1 MCWPERIELFDESS
15 QESVVRSS
23 FFCFA
28 LCALLFALTL
38 PVEAQQSAKI
48 PRIGYVSGASN
59 DQGAEIA
66 FRQGLRDLGYVERKN
81 ILIEYRSQEGNA
93 DTAPLLVAELIKL
106 KVDVLV
112 LVPTRAIR
120 AAKQATR
127 TIPVVMMTTAD
138 PVATGLISS
147 LARPGGNITG
157 VTRITRDLNGKRLEV
172 LKEVISPRT
181 RTGVLFQEDSTSG
194 LTHFKEYESAAQ
206 GLKMELLSLGI
217 RGQKPDFERAFQTA
231 VKGRVSA
238 FVTITNGLINVNRKK
253 IVDLAL
259 KHRLPSMYESSV
271 WAEAGGLMSYSA
283 DDADQYRR
291 AAIYVDKILKG
302 AKPADLPVE
311 QPTKFELVVNL
322 KTAKQIGVTIPP
334 IVLARTDRVIK

>member
-1 MCWPERIELFDESS
+1 MNRKFL
-15 QESVVRSS
+15 R
-23 FFCFA
+23 
-28 LCALLFALTL
+28 LLLAAILLITASIA
-38 PVEAQQSAKI
+38 EAQQPAKI

-59 DQGAEIA
+59 VQREEIA

-81 ILIEYRSQEGNA
+81 ILIEYRSQEGKA

-120 AAKQATR
+120 AAKQATQ
-127 TIPVVMMTTAD
+127 TIPIVMATTAD

-172 LKEVISPRT
+172 VKEVISPRT

-194 LTHFKEYESAAQ
+194 LIHFKEYESAAQ

-217 RGQKPDFERAFQTA
+217 RVRSLISKRRFKQQPRVASARLSRLRTALSTLTER
-231 VKGRVSA
+231 
-238 FVTITNGLINVNRKK
+238 
-253 IVDLAL
+253 
-259 KHRLPSMYESSV
+259 RLST
-271 WAEAGGLMSYSA
+271 
-283 DDADQYRR
+283 
-291 AAIYVDKILKG
+291 
-302 AKPADLPVE
+302 LP
-311 QPTKFELVVNL
+311 
-322 KTAKQIGVTIPP
+322 
-334 IVLARTDRVIK
+334 

>member
-1 MCWPERIELFDESS
+1 
-15 QESVVRSS
+15 
-23 FFCFA
+23 
-28 LCALLFALTL
+28 
-38 PVEAQQSAKI
+38 
-48 PRIGYVSGASN
+48 
-59 DQGAEIA
+59 
-66 FRQGLRDLGYVERKN
+66 
-81 ILIEYRSQEGNA
+81 
-93 DTAPLLVAELIKL
+93 
-106 KVDVLV
+106 
-112 LVPTRAIR
+112 
-120 AAKQATR
+120 
-127 TIPVVMMTTAD
+127 
-138 PVATGLISS
+138 

-172 LKEVISPRT
+172 LKEVISPGT
-181 RTGVLFQEDSTSG
+181 RAGVLFQEDSTSG
-194 LTHFKEYESAAQ
+194 LFHFKEYESAAQ

-238 FVTITNGLINVNRKK
+238 FVTITNGLFNVNRKK

-259 KHRLPSMYESSV
+259 KHRLPSMYESSA
-271 WAEAGGLMSYSA
+271 WTEAGGLMSYSA
-283 DDADQYRR
+283 DDADQFRR

-322 KTAKQIGVTIPP
+322 KTAKQIGLTMPP